1 MCHAGSGR
9 LPRKQ
14 TMSGN
19 EQAGEVLKGYGR
31 IDKAL
36 EVAPVSKRTFLRWQ
50 AQHKF
55 PVTKVGRVTLY
66 KLADIER
73 FLAKHTIRAIV

>member
-1 MCHAGSGR
+1 MNS
-9 LPRKQ
+9 
-14 TMSGN
+14 N

-31 IDKAL
+31 IERAL

-50 AQHKF
+50 AQHRF

-73 FLAKHTIRAIV
+73 FLAKHTIRANG